1 MIGLAIVKVPT
12 DSGALGWRFD
22 RRQTS
27 LQTQTSSCRE
37 NEADRGRVR
46 DLYIFVYISLY
57 VYIYI
62 HMYRQTDKQTDEWID
77 RRIVKWMRK

>member
-62 HMYRQTDKQTDEWID
+62 YTYVQADRQTDRRMD
-77 RRIVKWMRK
+77 RQKDS

>member
-57 VYIYI
+57 VYIYT
-62 HMYRQTDKQTDEWID
+62 YVQADRQTDRRMD
-77 RRIVKWMRK
+77 RQKDS

>member
-12 DSGALGWRFD
+12 DSGALGWRFG

-57 VYIYI
+57 VYIYT
-62 HMYRQTDKQTDEWID
+62 YVQADRQTDRRMD
-77 RRIVKWMRK
+77 RQKDS